1 MLYEILNDMLSKRH
15 CRQQALS
22 KRNYFFHI
30 AKVNISD
37 ESVYFVRFLFFC
49 LRIYINKFPA

>member
-30 AKVNISD
+30 AKINISD

-49 LRIYINKFPA
+49 LRIYINKI